1 MPTSLTGKAA
11 NTGAANQAAARC
23 LATPPVASTPASLP
37 LAPRHRQIRLLG
49 RAVPAVLSVLLLAAG
64 MGAGAQTTPVRTS
77 SEPAGALPASG
88 FVLIMPNGQAHVHL
102 SRPLAAG
109 ERLWV
114 QWPDRAGQPSC
125 CRRLAAD
132 ALQPVSAS
140 GQNAVDDEQEH
151 SEERP
156 VLMTLDGSTPAHYRL
171 RAPAP
176 DSLAGNGFLGMALA
190 APRVRA
196 QGAHALRA
204 APDVRVRMC
213 AGAEGLNLLTQAGQ
227 RRQVLYLGL
236 GYPIDSPNPCTPQ
249 DEDFIRRAS
258 Q

>member
-1 MPTSLTGKAA
+1 EWLRRAA
-11 NTGAANQAAARC
+11 
-23 LATPPVASTPASLP
+23 LAM
-37 LAPRHRQIRLLG
+37 
-49 RAVPAVLSVLLLAAG
+49 LLAAG
-64 MGAGAQTTPVRTS
+64 MGAGAQTAPVRTS
-77 SEPAGALPASG
+77 AEPAGALPAAG
-88 FVLIMPNGQAHVHL
+88 FVLITPDGQAHVHL

-140 GQNAVDDEQEH
+140 AQSAGDDKPQH
-151 SEERP
+151 P
-156 VLMTLDGSTPAHYRL
+156 VVMALDGSTPAHYRL
-171 RAPAP
+171 RVP
-176 DSLAGNGFLGMALA
+176 DELAGDSFLGMALA

-196 QGAHALRA
+196 QGAYALHA
-204 APDVRVRMC
+204 APDIRVRMC

-227 RRQVLYLGL
+227 RRQALYLGL
-236 GYPIDSPNPCTPQ
+236 GYPIESPQPCTLQ
-249 DEDFIRRAS
+249 DEEFIRSAS

>member
-1 MPTSLTGKAA
+1 MPT
-11 NTGAANQAAARC
+11 
-23 LATPPVASTPASLP
+23 TPP
-37 LAPRHRQIRLLG
+37 RQIGNAG
-49 RAVPAVLSVLLLAAG
+49 RSGPAPAAFLKRCRRAALAMLLAAG
-64 MGAGAQTTPVRTS
+64 MGACAQTTPVPTTA
-77 SEPAGALPASG
+77 EPAGALPASG
-88 FVLIMPNGQAHVHL
+88 FVLITPDGQAHVHL

-114 QWPDRAGQPSC
+114 QWPDHAGQPSC
-125 CRRLAAD
+125 CRRLATD

-140 GQNAVDDEQEH
+140 EQSAEGDKQEH
-151 SEERP
+151 P
-156 VLMTLDGSTPAHYRL
+156 VVMALDGNTPAHYRL
-171 RAPAP
+171 HVP
-176 DSLAGNGFLGMALA
+176 DKLAGDSFLGMALA

-204 APDVRVRMC
+204 APDIRVRMC

-227 RRQVLYLGL
+227 RHQVLYLGL
-236 GYPIDSPNPCTPQ
+236 GYPIESAHPCTPQ